1 MAPKSEQRMTAT
13 EVQNARHDRAS
24 RPSVEE
30 PVPAPTDWRDFD
42 HRVIQLQVQAVFG
55 VLEPGTGM
63 FLETR
68 TSNPIPVNEAEIPEP
83 FYEILRRAGL
93 RPVRR

>member
-1 MAPKSEQRMTAT
+1 MATKTAPKFTA
-13 EVQNARHDRAS
+13 EPPP
-24 RPSVEE
+24 PSLPPPLE
-30 PVPAPTDWRDFD
+30 PPPIDWRNFD

-68 TSNPIPVNEAEIPEP
+68 TSNPIPVNEAEIPEGL
-83 FYEILRRAGL
+83 FEILRRAGL